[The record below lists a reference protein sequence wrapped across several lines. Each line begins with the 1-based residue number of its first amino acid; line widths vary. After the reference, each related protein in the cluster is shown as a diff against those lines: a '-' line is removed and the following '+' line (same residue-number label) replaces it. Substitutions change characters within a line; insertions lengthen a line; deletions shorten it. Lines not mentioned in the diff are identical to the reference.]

1 MVYLPPLLS
10 TSQSP
15 RLHTCLPP
23 HLLYVK
29 PSVSRSNCTAVTNAA
44 GFFLYL
50 RLAPTGTPLYCGSL
64 PVVQSV
70 FPWPSFIEYVKL
82 AIVPLIALVILLIF
96 VALPLPA
103 SAWNIPGHMLSGAIA
118 HQVLQQENRPTI
130 EKVKA
135 VLEKHPW
142 YANQWQAR
150 LQDVPA
156 ADRDL
161 VL

>member
-64 PVVQSV
+64 PVVQIV
-70 FPWPSFIEYVKL
+70 FPCLVHRVWHSCRPCDPPLTRSYSQEYISQRYSLGHIHERRRRHGLVQRHVFVPRLRPFSCNETFHHGDRWPRPAETNRGGVL
-82 AIVPLIALVILLIF
+82 A
-96 VALPLPA
+96 
-103 SAWNIPGHMLSGAIA
+103 
-118 HQVLQQENRPTI
+118 
-130 EKVKA
+130 
-135 VLEKHPW
+135 
-142 YANQWQAR
+142 
-150 LQDVPA
+150 
-156 ADRDL
+156 
-161 VL
+161 